1 MKSDERKSRMISQWG
16 FNCSCTLCSSAQHVL
31 DSSDERVALI
41 DALENELN
49 DLDANR
55 TSDLS
60 TAEFLISLYE
70 QERLDGVIGDAYMYA
85 AFESAYVGLK
95 RKTQMYAALAIEH
108 MALWRGVQHEYY
120 RAMHRLFTQP
130 EAQPS
135 WEYFIKKK
143 AEVDET
149 EDKTEEQT
157 EEKTEEETKETT

>member
-1 MKSDERKSRMISQWG
+1 MNSNDRKARMLSQWG
-16 FNCSCTLCSSAQHVL
+16 FNCTCTLCSSPQDIL
-31 DSSDERVALI
+31 DNSDERVALI

-49 DLDANR
+49 DLNTNR

-60 TAEFLISLYE
+60 TAEFLVSLYE

-95 RKTQMYAALAIEH
+95 RKTQMYASLALEH

-120 RAMHRLFTQP
+120 LAMYRLFTQP

-135 WEYFIKKK
+135 WEYFSKNK
-143 AEVDET
+143 AAGNET
-149 EDKTEEQT
+149 EAKTEERT
-157 EEKTEEETKETT
+157 EKST